1 MLTTPGS
8 GAATPGMWQKDDT
21 LENFGMKPSTS
32 GLWREAKLIDLN
44 DDDEAWTNTNKKI
57 NSTYPTKRN
66 NNTKLS
72 TSLNSRSA
80 LWLRDEN
87 DEAEVWLKES

>member
-8 GAATPGMWQKDDT
+8 GQATPGMWQKDDT

-44 DDDEAWTNTNKKI
+44 DDDEAWRIQIHIQLFTQ
-57 NSTYPTKRN
+57 
-66 NNTKLS
+66 L
-72 TSLNSRSA
+72 A
-80 LWLRDEN
+80 L
-87 DEAEVWLKES
+87 